1 MMQVLQHLLYHIFI
15 ILIQSYTF
23 SGWVRSVRSESAH
36 MGCLKANQKWFVLQ
50 FGGLFLVFNFCA
62 GELGWKDCVFVH
74 QVFTNSITSI
84 DHQSLWAVSTHTD
97 NQSLIKWMLLAAVAV
112 SSHAVCVCSVC
123 VCSVCGCGIL
133 SGTERNRLECLP
145 ALLIGVYREH
155 P

>member
-1 MMQVLQHLLYHIFI
+1 
-15 ILIQSYTF
+15 
-23 SGWVRSVRSESAH
+23 
-36 MGCLKANQKWFVLQ
+36 MGCLKANQKCFVLQ

-112 SSHAVCVCSVC
+112 SSHAV
-123 VCSVCGCGIL
+123 GLETNAFMLPPPPPNDELNFIL
-133 SGTERNRLECLP
+133 SDCSDYNGASVFSCCYHSYLTLHSSVSLLVIITGWPRSQIRLAGRPLTY
-145 ALLIGVYREH
+145 II
-155 P
+155 